1 MSAGYL
7 TFVSDFVSKTVLIVQ
22 HAVFSQATVQCSV
35 RVSAGARAGTGTG
48 SVLCSVA
55 CRTDSNSCCCGLAC
69 FVCFRNRNNKM
80 KNGEIRKTEHIKVNI
95 KVFRF
100 FSLRKHS

>member
-7 TFVSDFVSKTVLIVQ
+7 TFVSDFVSKTVLLVQ
-22 HAVFSQATVQCSV
+22 RAVFSQSTVQCSV
-35 RVSAGARAGTGTG
+35 RVQVQVVYCAE
-48 SVLCSVA
+48 A

-100 FSLRKHS
+100 LV

>member
-1 MSAGYL
+1 MLGPLADMSAGYL
-7 TFVSDFVSKTVLIVQ
+7 TFVTDFVSKTVLQVRR
-22 HAVFSQATVQCSV
+22 AVFSLSDTASTVQCSV
-35 RVSAGARAGTGTG
+35 RVQVQVVYCA
-48 SVLCSVA
+48 A
-55 CRTDSNSCCCGLAC
+55 CRTDCYSCCCGLAC

-100 FSLRKHS
+100 LV